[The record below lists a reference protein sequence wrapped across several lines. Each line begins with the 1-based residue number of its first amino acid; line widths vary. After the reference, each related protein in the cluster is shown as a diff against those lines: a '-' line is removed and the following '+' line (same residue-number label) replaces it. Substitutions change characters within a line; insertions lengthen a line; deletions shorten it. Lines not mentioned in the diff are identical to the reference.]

1 MAPPRWAS
9 PAGSPNPAP
18 ASPARIGAVA
28 YRIPAARPTS
38 PPRKGRRQVAQI
50 FSGKCSLPWLMRSP
64 AASGRW
70 PAAAPRCRAA
80 GCRARAVRRGVV
92 RAPRMCGALTRGAAV
107 GRDGTRGG
115 LCFRSLPGL
124 RGQFLARPRLPPL
137 RCGVAE
143 APTKT
148 AFSPSGARPLSTA
161 STAPWQSRRDCARP
175 GPREFHE
182 FETILGA
189 PALDCRG
196 PALGWWRAQSR
207 QPDPI
212 TLTRQHGRPH
222 ARRHEGLT
230 PLSGTPRTPVGIA
243 RHLSSPRS
251 DKVRFRRLNRP
262 DPPST
267 SRPLSS
273 VPPGGTDTAPLI
285 RGRTLPHKASRS

>member
-38 PPRKGRRQVAQI
+38 PPREGRRQVAQI

-137 RCGVAE
+137 RCGE
-143 APTKT
+143 RRLRP
-148 AFSPSGARPLSTA
+148 PSRPAARDPCPPL
-161 STAPWQSRRDCARP
+161 
-175 GPREFHE
+175 
-182 FETILGA
+182 
-189 PALDCRG
+189 
-196 PALGWWRAQSR
+196 
-207 QPDPI
+207 
-212 TLTRQHGRPH
+212 RPH
-222 ARRHEGLT
+222 PGSHAGTVPGL
-230 PLSGTPRTPVGIA
+230 
-243 RHLSSPRS
+243 
-251 DKVRFRRLNRP
+251 VRGNFMN
-262 DPPST
+262 
-267 SRPLSS
+267 SRPSW
-273 VPPGGTDTAPLI
+273 VHRPWTVGGLPWAGG
-285 RGRTLPHKASRS
+285 GRNPVSPTRSH